1 MLSVK
6 VWSCID
12 KNRVIDSITCND
24 DCACVKIDS

>member
-12 KNRVIDSITCND
+12 KNRVIDLKTWND
-24 DCACVKIDS
+24 DCACVKNDG